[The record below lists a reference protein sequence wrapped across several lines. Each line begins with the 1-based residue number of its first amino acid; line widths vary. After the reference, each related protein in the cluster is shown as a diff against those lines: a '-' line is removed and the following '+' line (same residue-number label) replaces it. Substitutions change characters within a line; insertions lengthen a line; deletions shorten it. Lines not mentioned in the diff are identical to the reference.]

1 MITTCVL
8 HSKTVV
14 QRRGVE
20 TTVPTVV
27 HTYITTWV
35 TLTKAMT
42 FSYPTERKRIKKW
55 YKKRII
61 HPINIS
67 PKPAFTCSKLTIETL
82 QQMCEICSKSTIKLP
97 KRHQ

>member
-20 TTVPTVV
+20 TTVPTVI

-35 TLTKAMT
+35 TLTKA
-42 FSYPTERKRIKKW
+42 
-55 YKKRII
+55 
-61 HPINIS
+61 
-67 PKPAFTCSKLTIETL
+67 IE
-82 QQMCEICSKSTIKLP
+82 
-97 KRHQ
+97 